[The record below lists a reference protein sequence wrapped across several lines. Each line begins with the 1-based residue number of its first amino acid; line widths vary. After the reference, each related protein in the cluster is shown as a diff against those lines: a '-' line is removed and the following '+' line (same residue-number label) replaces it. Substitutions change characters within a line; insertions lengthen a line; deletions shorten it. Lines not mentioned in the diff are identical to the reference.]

1 MIRTPQDKKTPP
13 KKEKTMKL
21 YKVFFKTSYK
31 CSYSFLFFA
40 DLKSLNEFLKEEELT
55 DDQVDKIEPYEFKTD
70 AKSISQEM
78 NLQIMAS
85 ALFSKTG
92 LHLPEPELI
101 PGKTVSKTK
110 Q

>member
-1 MIRTPQDKKTPP
+1 
-13 KKEKTMKL
+13 MKL
-21 YKVFFKTSYK
+21 YKVFFKTSY
-31 CSYSFLFFA
+31 YSFLFFA
-40 DLKSLNEFLKEEELT
+40 DLKSLNKFLKDEQLT

-85 ALFSKTG
+85 ALASKTG
-92 LHLPEPELI
+92 LHLSEPELI
-101 PGKTVSKTK
+101 SGKTVSKTK